1 MACSGITDI
10 VVRET
15 GRFMPGEIFRR
26 TFGKSIWM
34 TLLQRGVFPM
44 GLSQTINTLTYERN
58 APTDAEPTWSTTS
71 VVLDPWRYLKSET
84 RRCDCIYVPIG
95 GR

>member
-34 TLLQRGVFPM
+34 SLIRRGTYPA
-44 GLSQTINTLTYERN
+44 GLSETISTLTYERN
-58 APTDAEPTWSTTS
+58 VERSYGS
-71 VVLDPWRYLKSET
+71 
-84 RRCDCIYVPIG
+84 
-95 GR
+95 